1 MTKGKTKKQLQK
13 EEADKVLML
22 KIIMF
27 IGAILAVGI
36 FVINVKADQIVHG
49 FKNPSFSG
57 VGTSSHYL
65 TIENQEFNR
74 KENIKAELKAYKE
87 QLKRDAENTT
97 LARFIRNLESRIYA
111 QLSRQLVDSLFGETA
126 SEFGILELLQAV
138 RGIGNRLSYV
148 IAIGHDS
155 SLNTVLDCCF
165 ADAKVTAVRN
175 NMQTSTAAVLYLP
188 CELSKLREGQARQTI
203 YSL

>member
-1 MTKGKTKKQLQK
+1 MTKEKTKKQLEK
-13 EEADKVLML
+13 EYAEKIVLYKVVLVIGL
-22 KIIMF
+22 ILFLGII
-27 IGAILAVGI
+27 GL
-36 FVINVKADQIVHG
+36 NLKADQIVHG

-111 QLSRQLVDSLFGETA
+111 QLSRQLVDALFGDTPQTQGIIELMGNTIEYSV
-126 SEFGILELLQAV
+126 SEDGTMITLKITDPDGNTTEITV
-138 RGIGNRLSYV
+138 PIGSF
-148 IAIGHDS
+148 
-155 SLNTVLDCCF
+155 TF
-165 ADAKVTAVRN
+165 
-175 NMQTSTAAVLYLP
+175 
-188 CELSKLREGQARQTI
+188 
-203 YSL
+203 